1 MIKKIILSNAK
12 PASDGWM
19 VKWER
24 EQQKEPFRN
33 LLYLVTNVGS
43 TKERKKEQKKLSN
56 LFTVAAMMIRRN
68 DINKDS

>member
-1 MIKKIILSNAK
+1 
-12 PASDGWM
+12 M

-24 EQQKEPFRN
+24 EQQEEPFRN